1 MLKEKDTEIMSRYDD
16 YSIDELKEALK
27 TVFLFSELSAA
38 DVEELNQI
46 MAALREKAPFPHP
59 HTAEEMWA
67 EFKADNAEALANIGI
82 RKIED
87 AEEVVYKKTVV
98 DPDVRQTI
106 PEITAVRPK
115 RHRRLF
121 RIGLIAAI
129 MVVIIVAAALTASAL
144 GYDLFKWIPKWSKE
158 DVRFVSEATEQPY
171 QESIPSVLNELG
183 ITELLYPNWI
193 PEDLV
198 LTDSVYDKDRF
209 LFFEAYRSD
218 DRFLSI
224 TISATTGSET
234 AVYQKEDTS
243 HEEYVTSNVTHYIFD
258 NTNEVSAVWYSDNYT
273 TLIVGN
279 ITLEEMIR
287 IIDSVYEV
295 KK

>member
-82 RKIED
+82 RKLED
-87 AEEVVYKKTVV
+87 TEEVVYKETVA
-98 DPDVRQTI
+98 DPDVRQAI
-106 PEITAVRPK
+106 PEIMAVHSK

-121 RIGLIAAI
+121 RVGVIAAI
-129 MVVIIVAAALTASAL
+129 MAVIIVAAAVTASAL
-144 GYDLFKWIPKWSKE
+144 GYDLFGWIPKWNKE

-171 QESIPSVLNELG
+171 QESIPSILNELG
-183 ITELLYPNWI
+183 ITGLLYPNWI

-198 LTDSVYDKDRF
+198 LTASTYDKDRF
-209 LFFEAYRSD
+209 LFFEAYRRD

-224 TISATTGSET
+224 TISPTKTSDT
-234 AVYQKEDTS
+234 AVYQKVES
-243 HEEYVTSNVTHYIFD
+243 PHEEYLTSNVTHYIFD
-258 NTNEVSAVWYSDNYT
+258 NTNEISVVWYTENYT

-279 ITLEEMIR
+279 ITLEEMKR

>member
-1 MLKEKDTEIMSRYDD
+1 MLDEKDTEIMSRYDD

-87 AEEVVYKKTVV
+87 AEEVVYKKTAA

-158 DVRFVSEATEQPY
+158 DVRFVSDATEQPY
-171 QESIPSVLNELG
+171 QESIPSILNELG
-183 ITELLYPNWI
+183 ITELLYPNWL

-198 LTDSVYDKDRF
+198 LTASTYDKDRF
-209 LFFEAYRSD
+209 LFFEAYNSD

-224 TISATTGSET
+224 TISPTKTSDT
-234 AVYQKEDTS
+234 AVYQKVENP
-243 HEEYVTSNVTHYIFD
+243 HEEYLTSNVTHYIFD
-258 NTNEVSAVWYSDNYT
+258 NTNEVSAIWYTQNYT

-279 ITLEEMIR
+279 TTLEEMKR

>member
-38 DVEELNQI
+38 DLEELNQI

-82 RKIED
+82 RKLED
-87 AEEVVYKKTVV
+87 TEEVVYKETVA
-98 DPDVRQTI
+98 DPDVRQAI
-106 PEITAVRPK
+106 PEIMAVRPK

-121 RIGLIAAI
+121 RVGVIAAI
-129 MVVIIVAAALTASAL
+129 MAVIIVAAAVTASAL
-144 GYDLFKWIPKWSKE
+144 GYDLFGWIPKWSKE
-158 DVRFVSEATEQPY
+158 DVRFVPEASEQPY
-171 QESIPSVLNELG
+171 VENIPSVLKELG
-183 ITELLYPNWI
+183 ITEPLYPSWI

-198 LTDSVYDKDRF
+198 LTDSAYDKERL

-224 TISATTGSET
+224 TVSEITGSET
-234 AVYQKEDTS
+234 AVYQKEADPPQQYT
-243 HEEYVTSNVTHYIFD
+243 TGNVTHYLFTDSDQI
-258 NTNEVSAVWYSDNYT
+258 SAVWFSGNYT

-279 ITLEEMIR
+279 ITLDEMREIL
-287 IIDSVYEV
+287 DSVYEV

>member
-82 RKIED
+82 RKLED
-87 AEEVVYKKTVV
+87 TEEVVYKETVA
-98 DPDVRQTI
+98 DPDVRQAI
-106 PEITAVRPK
+106 PEIMAVHPK

-121 RIGLIAAI
+121 RVGVIAAI
-129 MVVIIVAAALTASAL
+129 MAVIIVAAAVTASAL
-144 GYDLFKWIPKWSKE
+144 GYDLFGWIPKWSKE
-158 DVRFVSEATEQPY
+158 DVRFVSEASEQPY
-171 QESIPSVLNELG
+171 VENIPSVLKELG
-183 ITELLYPNWI
+183 ITEPLYPSWI

-198 LTDSVYDKDRF
+198 LTDSAYDKERL

-224 TISATTGSET
+224 TISEITGSET
-234 AVYQKEDTS
+234 AVYQKEADPPQQYT
-243 HEEYVTSNVTHYIFD
+243 TGNVTHYLFTDSDQI
-258 NTNEVSAVWYSDNYT
+258 SAVWFSGNYT

-279 ITLEEMIR
+279 ITLDEMREIL
-287 IIDSVYEV
+287 DSVYEV